1 MQVYRLAENNGETF
15 HPPTLITQ
23 FLNQILRSK
32 VSLKEETR
40 EAGASPAQQSPQ
52 LSDGVASQSRSREQL
67 FTLYRAPP
75 PLRTEA
81 HNNAWEEETSRPLP
95 RWWPSS
101 RPGLS
106 RPLPALSAP
115 LEPLSQSRFTT
126 PAAQTL
132 P

>member
-1 MQVYRLAENNGETF
+1 MEVYRLAENNGGAF

-40 EAGASPAQQSPQ
+40 EAGGSPAVRTTQRWSCIPV
-52 LSDGVASQSRSREQL
+52 SVK
-67 FTLYRAPP
+67 RAIVHSYTGPP

-81 HNNAWEEETSRPLP
+81 HNNAREEETSWPLP

-101 RPGLS
+101 RPGPS

-115 LEPLSQSRFTT
+115 LEPLSQAHSTT
-126 PAAQTL
+126 PVAGTL